1 MKEEMQARVLSYL
14 YLFMTHDYR
23 DIGAGDLATASVLT
37 GLTENNGKRGKA
49 MYNSTHG
56 LITKI
61 YNDLTNGSLPGYVLN
76 IPKLYAITD
85 EDWLR
90 RFNSLEGNRGVVRG
104 VSELIAIMDEIE
116 TIDYISIQNY
126 YFLWFS
132 YINRIQNVT
141 VYCESRNGCTDYK
154 KFELLDLNNP
164 SKLQVLKS
172 IKYRGK
178 GIYIEGDLLT
188 PPCTSNKII
197 DTFKI
202 GKICSLLEFISKTDN
217 QFSFLVMMKHSIQAP
232 AFLENYDE
240 FFENANDTLSKYG
253 YNFKQTQV
261 RIFIGPI

>member
-14 YLFMTHDYR
+14 YLFMTHEYR

-37 GLTENNGKRGKA
+37 GLSGNNGKRGKP

-61 YNDLTNGSLPGYVLN
+61 YNDMTNSSLPGYILN
-76 IPKLYAITD
+76 LPKLYAITN

-90 RFNSLEGNRGVVRG
+90 LFNSHEGNRGVLRG

-116 TIDYISIQNY
+116 TIDYMSIQNY
-126 YFLWFS
+126 YFLWFN

-141 VYCESRNGCTDYK
+141 IYCESRNGCTDYK

-164 SKLQVLKS
+164 SKLQILKS

-178 GIYIEGDLLT
+178 GIYIEGNLLT
-188 PPCTSNKII
+188 PPCMSIKII

-202 GKICSLLEFISKTDN
+202 AKICSLLEFISKTDN
-217 QFSFLVMMKHSIQAP
+217 QFSFLEMMKHSIQAP
-232 AFLENYDE
+232 VFSESYDE
-240 FFENANDTLSKYG
+240 FFENANETLAKYG

-261 RIFIGPI
+261 RIFIGP

>member
-37 GLTENNGKRGKA
+37 GLSGNNGKRGKT

-90 RFNSLEGNRGVVRG
+90 RFNSLVGNRGVVRG

-116 TIDYISIQNY
+116 TIDYMSIQNY

-132 YINRIQNVT
+132 YINRSQYIAKVVMGVQITKN
-141 VYCESRNGCTDYK
+141 
-154 KFELLDLNNP
+154 LNSWISTIHPNF
-164 SKLQVLKS
+164 
-172 IKYRGK
+172 KYWK
-178 GIYIEGDLLT
+178 ALNIEER
-188 PPCTSNKII
+188 
-197 DTFKI
+197 
-202 GKICSLLEFISKTDN
+202 EFILKEIYWLLPARQIKSLTHLKLGKFAHSWNLFPKQTT
-217 QFSFLVMMKHSIQAP
+217 SFLS
-232 AFLENYDE
+232 
-240 FFENANDTLSKYG
+240 
-253 YNFKQTQV
+253 
-261 RIFIGPI
+261 